1 MVVHPNKETE
11 PCNIN
16 VVMLC
21 SSCGLAVMSSCGYLS
36 HSSSSQTSI
45 GALIFPRRISRQNS
59 FRFNVLILF
68 PHLHFFCRGNNV
80 ISPDFTRF
88 FRILRLLSAL
98 SQTVKLRFL
107 PFFCRGA
114 DGRDGFYPR
123 APPFRPPRKK
133 DPKRAM
139 RRDARGVAKCII

>member
-68 PHLHFFCRGNNV
+68 PHLYFFCRGNNV

-88 FRILRLLSAL
+88 FAFCAS
-98 SQTVKLRFL
+98 SPRFHKRSS
-107 PFFCRGA
+107 FVFCRFSVEEQMVA
-114 DGRDGFYPR
+114 TVFIR
-123 APPFRPPRKK
+123 APLHSARPA
-133 DPKRAM
+133 KRTQKG
-139 RRDARGVAKCII
+139 RCDATRGASLNA